1 MNVVNKVCCYI
12 FLMNEC
18 GNGELEYGNVDVERD
33 VIFIDYFVVILYGVQ
48 WGFND
53 CIVGVLVFFVRC
65 DKWLDV
71 NYFFVLDFGFMVI
84 VIGDQLVMF

>member
-33 VIFIDYFVVILYGVQ
+33 VIFIDYFVVILYGV
-48 WGFND
+48 
-53 CIVGVLVFFVRC
+53 
-65 DKWLDV
+65 
-71 NYFFVLDFGFMVI
+71 
-84 VIGDQLVMF
+84 